1 MSDHTRDPP
10 AGKDVS
16 PRPQHLPG
24 GRAHP
29 WVTRPSVSS
38 RPTQHQEHRLP
49 CSSALW
55 VRAEHRGAETLTEDT
70 GLEEPGN
77 WQEDLEEEQQSRCGQ
92 IRAHVPHIQ
101 HVKASGDRPL
111 QPPRCHHRVERTVT
125 RDTATR
131 HHPSAS
137 RGLPAGLCVSG
148 GGVRRLLTCL
158 VPFRRETLNA
168 CLRCV
173 MHRTCRFA
181 TAVAHV
187 RKRLLAWPLGTEG
200 ILPEAWLDKKAP
212 VHPGALPLGRK
223 GPSRYHCGSGMGG
236 PVGAERHDKV

>member
-1 MSDHTRDPP
+1 M
-10 AGKDVS
+10 
-16 PRPQHLPG
+16 
-24 GRAHP
+24 
-29 WVTRPSVSS
+29 SS

-111 QPPRCHHRVERTVT
+111 QPPRCHHRVERTVA

-158 VPFRRETLNA
+158 VPFRRPRGVTSPLSLCTPVILVMPWARGPALMGKSEEVLV
-168 CLRCV
+168 RESSSGFCV
-173 MHRTCRFA
+173 LHRQVHR
-181 TAVAHV
+181 H
-187 RKRLLAWPLGTEG
+187 RLEYTE
-200 ILPEAWLDKKAP
+200 I
-212 VHPGALPLGRK
+212 HR
-223 GPSRYHCGSGMGG
+223 
-236 PVGAERHDKV
+236 VG